1 MLKKA
6 EYQDMIQYCPLE
18 QKILNKIAASE
29 ELLID
34 SIYKDITESKNT
46 KISLNDL
53 KTEIAVILNEY
64 TTNAFYN
71 IKKQLIEEDF

>member
-1 MLKKA
+1 MIKKS
-6 EYQDMIQYCPLE
+6 EYQNTNTNFLLE
-18 QKILNKIAASE
+18 QKILSKITTIE

-71 IKKQLIEEDF
+71 IKKQLID